1 MINYPEWDDFCRGA
15 WKSFEEK
22 VFAKAASLEPVR
34 SDITYAQVAKTVED
48 YWEQWVNGSAERQNT
63 FGKAK
68 EGLAL
73 RIYQELHSP
82 VVTSI
87 PPVPQ
92 KSWVTEADKK
102 CRYYWPL
109 TRKVMVDSMG
119 QGVTKKIDDESEN
132 VLQHLQDPR
141 KAQQWLVRGLVIG
154 SIQAGKT
161 ANYSALISKAADA
174 GYRLIIVLAGV
185 HNDLRR
191 QTQERLD
198 HDFTGFSKSDKLSW
212 SVGVGLCRGYDQS
225 RQPQSATDLEE
236 DFGGTNIKMEER
248 PWLVVM
254 KKEPHRLSNFIAWL
268 KNQSKSKP
276 VLIIDDEADQA
287 SMNTVAKMSG
297 EEELDN
303 VALAEERQEASK
315 INSLIRQIIK
325 LFPCCSYVGYT
336 ASPFANLF
344 ADASA
349 DSEKLGEDL
358 FPKDFIVQLSTPD
371 NYFGPKEYF
380 DPDSKE
386 ESVLFVPFPLDEAN
400 KWIVKNQN
408 EVGNLPP
415 TARKCILQF
424 IVSAA
429 IKFWRAHCRKG
440 ILSSDKPEE
449 SSMLI
454 HVSHKVDVQAKLAQ
468 QISEACCNIRR
479 CIKYEEPDSELG
491 SELEVIFEQQR
502 ATTEIVRAARD
513 DVDRKKDWALPE
525 SCSDLWTW
533 IQKTVEALAVVVVN
547 GESEPDREGLLRM
560 DADADKCLKPLIWI
574 GGNKLSRGL
583 TIPSLCMSIFL
594 RTTGAADSLLQMG
607 RWFGYRDGYADLC
620 RISTT
625 ILLADRFMKVS
636 CTLDDL
642 GEQIS
647 TMNNLVRTPKDYRL
661 IVQQHPGFLLT
672 SPNKMRTATDA
683 SCCYAGYHTEMRQFL
698 VADQTPH
705 NNFVAAEHLVE
716 DADNFGR
723 RVYDSDCLEKSE
735 EKQPNWTKENTHP
748 SGCLWRS
755 VPADVVMQF
764 FKSYCSP
771 EGIGSSNREIGRI
784 LRYIEKEN
792 KEGRLLNWNIWL
804 PKGRNSSDW
813 LPLRGE
819 FYPSERNSQSD
830 KLDGAYLRLSI
841 LQTSY
846 DQFNGVRK
854 SILDAARQA
863 LEALETNEKRGELF
877 RQVRLFAARPEAAGE
892 FANEGYLRLYAVQS
906 RRFNEDKR
914 DSLLSLSGNK
924 YPLISYAV
932 WMPGSLTV
940 QGKINSSVTADNSE
954 EI

>member
-1 MINYPEWDDFCRGA
+1 MINYPEWDDFCRLA

-22 VFAKAASLEPVR
+22 VFSKAASLEPVR
-34 SDITYAQVAKTVED
+34 SDITYAQVVEAVEN
-48 YWEQWVNGSAERQNT
+48 YWEQWVNGSVERENT

-73 RIYQELHSP
+73 KIYKELHLP
-82 VVTSI
+82 AVISI
-87 PPVPQ
+87 PPAPQ
-92 KSWVTEADKK
+92 KSWVTETDKQ

-109 TRKVMVDSMG
+109 TRKVMIDSMG
-119 QGVTKKIDDESEN
+119 QGVTDKIDKESEN
-132 VLQHLQDPR
+132 ILQHLQDPR
-141 KAQQWLVRGLVIG
+141 KAQQWRVQGLVIG
-154 SIQAGKT
+154 NIQAGKT

-174 GYRLIIVLAGV
+174 GYRLIIVLAGI

-198 HDFTGFSKSDKLSW
+198 HDFTGFSKSKKLSR

-225 RQPQSATDLEE
+225 RQPQSATNLED
-236 DFGGTNIKMEER
+236 DFGNINIKMEAR

-254 KKEPHRLSNFIAWL
+254 KKESHRLGKFIDWL
-268 KNQSKSKP
+268 RNQPRSRP

-303 VALAEERQEASK
+303 PALAEERQEASK

-344 ADASA
+344 ADASV
-349 DSEKLGEDL
+349 DSEKFGEDL
-358 FPKDFIVQLSTPD
+358 FPKDFIVPLQTPD

-400 KWIVKNQN
+400 KWIVKDQD

-415 TARKCILQF
+415 TAHKCILQF
-424 IVSAA
+424 IVSSA
-429 IKFWRAHCRKG
+429 IKFWRAQCRKG
-440 ILSSDKPEE
+440 NLSADKPEE
-449 SSMLI
+449 SGMLI
-454 HVSHKVDVQAKLAQ
+454 HVSHLVDIQKRLAQ
-468 QISEACCNIRR
+468 QISEACFNIRR
-479 CIKYEEPDSELG
+479 CITYEGPDSELG
-491 SELEVIFEQQR
+491 PKLAKIFEQQR
-502 ATTEIVRAARD
+502 ETTEVVRSARD
-513 DVDRKKDWALPE
+513 DVDRKKDWSLPE
-525 SCSDLWTW
+525 SFSDLWPW
-533 IQKTVEALAVVVVN
+533 IQKTVDALAVVVVN
-547 GESEPDREGLLRM
+547 GESEPDREGLLRTNT
-560 DADADKCLKPLIWI
+560 DADKCLKPLIWI

-594 RTTGAADSLLQMG
+594 RTTGAADTLLQMG

-625 ILLADRFMKVS
+625 IQLANRFMKVS

-698 VADQTPH
+698 VAEQTPH
-705 NNFVAAEHLVE
+705 NNFVAAEHFIKN
-716 DADNFGR
+716 ADDFGR
-723 RVYDSDCLEKSE
+723 RVYDSDCLEESE

-771 EGIGSSNREIGRI
+771 EGIGSSNQEIGRI

-792 KEGRLLNWNIWL
+792 EEGRLLNWNVWM
-804 PKGRNSSDW
+804 PKGRGTNDW
-813 LPLRGE
+813 LALRGE
-819 FYPSERNSQSD
+819 FYPSERNSKSD
-830 KLDGAYLRLSI
+830 TLDGDYLRLSI
-841 LQTSY
+841 LQTSD

-854 SILDAARQA
+854 SILDAARQSM
-863 LEALETNEKRGELF
+863 ENSETDGKRGELF
-877 RQVRLFAARPEAAGE
+877 RQVRVFAARPEVAGDY
-892 FANEGYLRLYAVQS
+892 ANEGYLRLYAVQS
-906 RRFNEDKR
+906 RRFSEEKR
-914 DSLLSLSGNK
+914 DSLFAASGSK

-932 WMPGSLTV
+932 WMPGNLIV
-940 QGKINSSVTADNSE
+940 HGKTNSSVTANNSE
-954 EI
+954 EL